1 VAVMARMRID
11 ALLVERGMFD
21 SRNRAAA
28 AVMAG
33 QVLLGA
39 GREPAA
45 KPGQMVDEA
54 QEIALRG
61 GREYVSR
68 GGHKLAAALD
78 ALQVPV
84 QDRRWL
90 DVGISTGGFTDCL
103 LQRGAAHVVGVDVA
117 YGQVAWSISQDPRVT
132 LLERTN
138 ARELDPVKVGAP
150 VDAIV
155 ADVSFIS
162 LTKVLAAVAQC
173 AAPTFDALLM
183 VKPQFEVGKERVGKN
198 GVVRE
203 PELRIE
209 AVRAVA
215 DVAVALGW
223 SVVGAAPAG
232 LPGPKGNRET
242 FLHLAEGGRAGA
254 SAELNDQ
261 LAAGV
266 A

>member
-1 VAVMARMRID
+1 VPPMAKTRID

-33 QVLLGA
+33 QVLLGV

-45 KPGQMVDEA
+45 KPGQMVDD
-54 QEIALRG
+54 EIDVALRG

-138 ARELDPVKVGAP
+138 ARELDPGLVGEPA
-150 VDAIV
+150 DAVV

-162 LTKVLAAVAQC
+162 LTKVLPAVARC
-173 AAPTFDALLM
+173 VAPTFDALLM

-203 PELRIE
+203 PELRLE
-209 AVRAVA
+209 AVRTVA
-215 DVAVALGW
+215 AAAQELGW

-232 LPGPKGNRET
+232 LAGPKGNRET

-254 SAELNDQ
+254 AETLTDE

>member
-1 VAVMARMRID
+1 MARTRID
-11 ALLVERGMFD
+11 ALLVERGLFD
-21 SRNRAAA
+21 SRSRAAA

-39 GREPAA
+39 GREPAS
-45 KPGQMVDEA
+45 KPGQLIDPEA
-54 QEIALRG
+54 EIALRG

-68 GGHKLAAALD
+68 GGQKIAAALD
-78 ALQVPV
+78 ALGVHV
-84 QDRRWL
+84 ADRRWL

-117 YGQVAWSISQDPRVT
+117 YGQVAWSISQDERVT

-138 ARELDPVKVGAP
+138 ARDVDPAAVGEP
-150 VDAIV
+150 VDGVV

-162 LTKVLAAVAQC
+162 LTKVLPAVARC
-173 AAPTFDALLM
+173 VAPRFDALLM
-183 VKPQFEVGKERVGKN
+183 VKPQFEVGKDRVGKN

-203 PELRIE
+203 PELRRE
-209 AVRAVA
+209 AVASVARAAVDLGWAVA
-215 DVAVALGW
+215 GV
-223 SVVGAAPAG
+223 APAG

-242 FLHLAEGGRAGA
+242 FLHLVEGGRDGA
-254 SAELNDQ
+254 EPALTDQ
-261 LAAGV
+261 LAEAI